1 MFKKKEDEIIFDGM
15 IDGDIKKVVTDYFDL
30 NRDYLKIKEVNKKL
44 KSALF
49 ALFTA
54 NKADFNFLSSLHKT
68 VILIL

>member
-1 MFKKKEDEIIFDGM
+1 M

-54 NKADFNFLSSLHKT
+54 NKADFNLLSSLHKT